1 MAKRTI
7 AFTFDDTE
15 YPGLARWLDNLPH
28 RGKSKAIREALSSY
42 LAHNITLGDVYQA
55 VKELDRKIAQGG
67 AILSNG
73 NHREASEEPEDI
85 ANALDNL
92 GL

>member
-1 MAKRTI
+1 MAKRIET
-7 AFTFDDTE
+7 FTFDDAE
-15 YPGLARWLDNLPH
+15 YPALARWLDNLPK

-42 LAHNITLGDVYQA
+42 LAHDVTLGDVYQA
-55 VKELDRKIAQGG
+55 VLALERKIGQAP
-67 AILSNG
+67 ILSNG
-73 NHREASEEPEDI
+73 GNHNEVSEEPEDI

>member
-1 MAKRTI
+1 MAKRTET
-7 AFTFDDTE
+7 FTFDDEE
-15 YPGLARWLDNLPH
+15 YPALARWLDNLPK

-42 LAHNITLGDVYQA
+42 LAHEITLGDVYQA
-55 VKELDRKIAQGG
+55 VLALERKIGQGSM
-67 AILSNG
+67 ILSNG

-85 ANALDNL
+85 KEALDNL